1 MEPLYKNEYT
11 INDSRELSTLPSLEE
26 DEEDVLYNVESL
38 FTNIP
43 VKQNRSLHHIYVQK
57 KLTPICMKLMLK
69 RLLLKRATEWKL
81 TFLNIFHQ

>member
-43 VKQNRSLHHIYVQK
+43 VKQTIDHYI
-57 KLTPICMKLMLK
+57 
-69 RLLLKRATEWKL
+69 
-81 TFLNIFHQ
+81 TFMCRKS